1 MSHAMLYIG
10 FALVIAVVL
19 SVGAV
24 LWRHTESQFLDL
36 MIQVGKMGKDITTL
50 KVQGDR
56 NEAAI
61 RNLQDEMK
69 EVRQD
74 IKWLKRSQGAGEGI
88 MRVPRRRKANE

>member
-36 MIQVGKMGKDITTL
+36 MIRVGKMGKDITTL

-56 NEAAI
+56 NEVAI
-61 RNLQDEMK
+61 RNLQDEIK

-74 IKWLKRSQGAGEGI
+74 IKWLKRSRGGQE
-88 MRVPRRRKANE
+88 KAS